1 MIIKDLKVG
10 MMVFIREDL
19 EVGVKYG
26 NDIFID
32 SMKDLTGLQKVTRVG
47 DKIIEV
53 DDEGWHFTSEM
64 IDWNKTEKLNNK
76 YSMLFYDGTTLKGQI
91 DGQDIE
97 VIRKSEDEEDLEK
110 AVMMGILKSLGY
122 SFSDVKRLQNK
133 IKTVWEPKY
142 SELYYYVGSYG
153 VVESTW
159 NSNHDSDKN
168 RFAICNYFKTKEEA
182 EQKAIKFRELF
193 KEQTDINNEQ

>member
-47 DKIIEV
+47 NKIIEV

-64 IDWNKTEKLNNK
+64 IDWDKTEKLNNK
-76 YSMLFYDGTTLKGQI
+76 YSMLVYDGTTLKGQI
-91 DGQDIE
+91 DGQEIE
-97 VIRKSEDEEDLEK
+97 VVRKSEDEEDLEK
-110 AVMMGILKSLGY
+110 AVMMGILKILGY

-133 IKTVWEPKY
+133 IKTVWRPKFNQI
-142 SELYYYVGSYG
+142 YYYVEPYG
-153 VVESTW
+153 EVKPTRSLD
-159 NSNHDSDKN
+159 NDFDKKL
-168 RFAICNYFKTKEEA
+168 FDFGNYFKTKEEA
-182 EQKAIKFRELF
+182 EQKAIEVRQLF
-193 KEQTDINNEQ
+193 KIIGGTK